1 MTELLSDPLI
11 RVALLLNVTLFLLL
25 FFVLLHRLQMQQSAE
40 HPEIAGGRLHAASS
54 ETVLHAVQDTADSPD
69 VTDVAEQEL
78 TIKALR
84 EERALFAQIADMSP
98 ICITKVDA
106 TGQIVFANPQAEVV
120 LGITRSDVQQRSFDD
135 PVWRITDVEGGPFP
149 EEALPF
155 AVVRDTLQ
163 PVHNVQHAIV
173 WPDGSRRILSVNASP
188 ILGATGTFEGMV
200 SVIEDIT
207 ERKEMERQR
216 EAAIAAKQQLM
227 REMNHRVKNNLNMVS
242 SLISLK
248 EQSHGASADLSDI
261 RGQVST
267 IAYLHEKLYET
278 DNVSSVQLRPYLE
291 DLLRELFSFYREAE
305 VRLTIEGGNRS
316 LPTSTVTSLGLIL
329 NEIATNAMKYGFKR
343 GETPCFSVRMEDDT
357 DAATHRITVTQSG
370 HSFPE
375 KVTVHG
381 ANSSGLQLIEVLVS
395 QLNGSVKLIREPVTQ
410 FRIRIPV

>member
-1 MTELLSDPLI
+1 
-11 RVALLLNVTLFLLL
+11 
-25 FFVLLHRLQMQQSAE
+25 MQQSAE